1 MRLAFSRSR
10 LATSEKVMK
19 YVVTPLIIALTL
31 LATACGWHLRGALI
45 LPPDLSSMYISARD
59 THSGVAADLKRTLE
73 ANNIDVT
80 SSSSQAQM
88 TMHIIE
94 ERNNR
99 RTAAVSSG
107 GLASE
112 YELTMDVRYK
122 ITDSDNNILVP
133 ERTATVI
140 RSYSFD
146 PDTVTSAAQEER
158 ILREEMRNDVIQ
170 QMARSLRFISPQTDT
185 PNADSD
191 NSSAATPAQ

>member
-1 MRLAFSRSR
+1 
-10 LATSEKVMK
+10 MK
-19 YVVTPLIIALTL
+19 YFTTPLLIALTL
-31 LATACGWHLRGALI
+31 LTTACGWHLRGALI

-73 ANNIDVT
+73 SNKVEVT
-80 SSSSQAQM
+80 QSSSQAQM

-94 ERNNR
+94 ERNDR

-112 YELTMDVRYK
+112 YELTMEVLYK

-146 PDTVTSAAQEER
+146 PNTVTSAAQEER
-158 ILREEMRNDVIQ
+158 MLREEMRNDIIQ
-170 QMARSLRFISPQTDT
+170 QMARSLRFISSAAKTEAT
-185 PNADSD
+185 ESD
-191 NSSAATPAQ
+191 PASSAEAAK

>member
-1 MRLAFSRSR
+1 
-10 LATSEKVMK
+10 MK
-19 YVVTPLIIALTL
+19 YFVTPLVIALTL
-31 LATACGWHLRGALI
+31 LTSACGWHLRGALI

-59 THSGVAADLKRTLE
+59 THSGVASDLKRTLE
-73 ANNIDVT
+73 ANNIEIAR
-80 SSSSQAQM
+80 SSSQAQM
-88 TMHIIE
+88 TMHIID

-122 ITDSDNNILVP
+122 ITDSDNNTLVP

-146 PDTVTSAAQEER
+146 PNSVTSAAQEER
-158 ILREEMRNDVIQ
+158 ILREEMRNDIIQ
-170 QMARSLRFISPQTDT
+170 QMARSLRFISPQADT
-185 PNADSD
+185 PEATSD
-191 NSSAATPAQ
+191 AVQAAPAQ